1 MSVTSHHQRAMRQ
14 PRWATRAEAIA
25 YGKVS
30 ATTLNDMMQQGVVV
44 AATAANY
51 AWGPFRASRNM
62 SEARKGCLGLK
73 ASWAVGPVLEW
84 SCYGSTGQGSKS
96 TRSGRRAILMSD

>member
-1 MSVTSHHQRAMRQ
+1 MTNHHQRAMRQ

-51 AWGPFRASRNM
+51 AWGPFRASRKYVRG
-62 SEARKGCLGLK
+62 AKGLLGLK
-73 ASWAVGPVLEW
+73 SVVGRWSGFGVELLRVDRTRFKKYQEW
-84 SCYGSTGQGSKS
+84 TS
-96 TRSGRRAILMSD
+96 RDFMSD